1 MSTNHSNSTA
11 AFHPVTPRWPVRIR
25 MERGFSIL
33 ELMIALF
40 VLLFGFITMANL
52 IATSV
57 VVNRSSNHLTSI
69 AQLASEKLEEIR
81 ALDATDPRV
90 YPAIL
95 SGSPGAPV
103 TGGSLTGDVT
113 TPVNVGGVNYT
124 ISYFDVVYVNQR
136 DGSITRTAGP
146 DDTGNFSSE
155 TTSLDGATTPP
166 AASGNE
172 PTQLSYRR
180 RWTIESN
187 TPINGATQITVEV
200 AVKTNKLSDPDP
212 PATLNNFRQVIRMR
226 TIH

>member
-1 MSTNHSNSTA
+1 MSTNHSNGIAAADPAST
-11 AFHPVTPRWPVRIR
+11 RSPVRNR
-25 MERGFSIL
+25 LECGFSIL

-40 VLLFGFITMANL
+40 VLLFGFIAMANL
-52 IATSV
+52 IATSI
-57 VVNRSSNHLTSI
+57 VVNRSSNRLTSI
-69 AQLASEKLEEIR
+69 TQLASEKLEELR
-81 ALDATDPRV
+81 GLDVTDPKV

-95 SGSPGAPV
+95 SGSPSGPV

-113 TPVNVGGVNYT
+113 ENVNVGGVNYT
-124 ISYFDVVYVNQR
+124 VSYFDVVYLDQR

-146 DDTGNFSSE
+146 DDVFGTYSFQK
-155 TTSLDGATTPP
+155 TALDGTTTDR
-166 AASGNE
+166 AACPE

-200 AVKTNKLSDPDP
+200 AVKTNRLSEPDP

-226 TIH
+226 AIH